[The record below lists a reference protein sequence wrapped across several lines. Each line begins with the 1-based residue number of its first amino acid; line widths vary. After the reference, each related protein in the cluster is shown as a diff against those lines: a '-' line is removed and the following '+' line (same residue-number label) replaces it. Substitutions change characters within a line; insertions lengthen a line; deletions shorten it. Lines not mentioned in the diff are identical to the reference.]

1 MNKKTLKEKREA
13 AVNAAQKAFN
23 NQIAVIRERKIETAK
38 KYGSKYG
45 AWSVAGKMRR
55 SVAKFVKGDLQ
66 GDVYGL
72 LEQVERCFPHW
83 TTKMI
88 LTYTARY
95 LREAGDNE
103 TADAIL
109 VTE

>member
-1 MNKKTLKEKREA
+1 MNKRTLKTRDA
-13 AVNAAQKAFN
+13 IINASRKALS
-23 NQIAVIRERKIETAK
+23 NQMADIRERKIEMAK
-38 KYGSKYG
+38 KT
-45 AWSVAGKMRR
+45 AGFFSIASKMRWA
-55 SVAKFVKGDLQ
+55 VAKFLKGDLQ
-66 GDVYGL
+66 GDVHGL

>member
-1 MNKKTLKEKREA
+1 MNKRTLKERRD
-13 AVNAAQKAFN
+13 AVINAAKKAFN

-38 KYGSKYG
+38 KTAG
-45 AWSVAGKMRR
+45 AWSVAGRMRWA
-55 SVAKFVKGDLQ
+55 VAKFIKGDLQ

-95 LREAGDNE
+95 LREAGDKE

>member
-1 MNKKTLKEKREA
+1 MNKRTLKEKRVA
-13 AVNAAQKAFN
+13 VVNAAQKAFN
-23 NQIAVIRERKIETAK
+23 NQIAVIREQKIETAK
-38 KYGSKYG
+38 KYG
-45 AWSVAGKMRR
+45 AWSVAGRMRWAI
-55 SVAKFVKGDLQ
+55 AKFVKGDLQ

-109 VTE
+109 VME

>member
-1 MNKKTLKEKREA
+1 MNKKALKTRDA
-13 AVNAAQKAFN
+13 IVNASRKAFE
-23 NQIAVIRERKIETAK
+23 NQLATIREQKIDSAK
-38 KYGSKYG
+38 KTAGF
-45 AWSVAGKMRR
+45 WSVAGRMRWA
-55 SVAKFVKGDLQ
+55 VAKFLKGDLQ

-88 LTYTARY
+88 LIYTARY